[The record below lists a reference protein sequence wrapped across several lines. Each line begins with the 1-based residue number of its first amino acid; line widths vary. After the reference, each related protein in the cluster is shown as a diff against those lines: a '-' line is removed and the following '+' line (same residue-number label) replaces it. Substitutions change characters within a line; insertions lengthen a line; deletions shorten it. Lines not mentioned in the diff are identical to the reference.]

1 MTTKRKKP
9 LTCKSCGKKFSF
21 SAKSHPLGRLRKHIK
36 NDHPEYHKSII
47 RKAKKTRS
55 KATKLDTEMQY
66 TDDMIVQ
73 SLLSAGIPL
82 RQPQQAPP
90 QIPIEHESLVGAI
103 LTGIALASA
112 GAKLA
117 TDIRNVPKSKRKKK

>member
-1 MTTKRKKP
+1 MTKHKKP
-9 LTCKSCGKKFSF
+9 LTCKKCGKKFSF
-21 SAKSHPLGRLRKHIK
+21 SAKSHPIGRFKKHMVK
-36 NDHPEYHKSII
+36 EHPEWHKATI
-47 RKAKKTRS
+47 RKQKKTMKGRN
-55 KATKLDTEMQY
+55 KLDTELQY

-82 RQPQQAPP
+82 RQPMQQAP

-117 TDIRNVPKSKRKKK
+117 GDIRKVPPSRKKKK